1 VWHQWYSV
9 CLYVIINIITP
20 HIDYRRLYEQVL
32 LENNALKNKV
42 SEQQKTIEAQAI
54 QINLLKLQIIELQKF
69 IFGGKQEK
77 FTPNVNALQ
86 VDLFPDEKLA
96 EVSVTTTVA
105 TKEVTTTKTNIRV
118 NHNGRNPLPS
128 HIRREEIILEPTQ
141 DVTGLTPVG
150 EEITEVL
157 EYKQGELFIK
167 KYIRP
172 EYIKP
177 TEEGTQAKRVIAAL
191 PCMPIDKCIAGP
203 SLLAYLTVSKFVD
216 HLPIH
221 RLLQMFLRQKV
232 IIDAATVCGWL
243 KAVGRLIEQ
252 LYDALQQEVLNTHS
266 LGIDETPLKVLDKNK
281 KGTTHQGYYWV
292 YYNTLS
298 RLVMFKYQPGRDGA
312 CPKEMLEGYKGHIH
326 VDGYSAY
333 TQFENTPDI
342 TVSNCWA
349 HVRRKFIDAQ
359 KFDDAKAS
367 EVLTLIAQLYG
378 VEKHCRENNF
388 TPEQTKQLRQEKS
401 VPILAAIH
409 LVLKTQLTTSLASS
423 PLGKAIQ
430 YTLKRW
436 QKLNVYTQEGF
447 LPIDNNLVENSIRPI
462 AIGRRNWLFAGSHGA
477 AQISAMLYSLF
488 ATCRL
493 HNIEP
498 MQWFTEVLSKI
509 NDHPINKIKELL
521 PQNYYANKS

>member
-1 VWHQWYSV
+1 
-9 CLYVIINIITP
+9 
-20 HIDYRRLYEQVL
+20 VL
-32 LENNALKNKV
+32 IENNALKNEA

-54 QINLLKLQIIELQKF
+54 QINGLKLQVIELQKY

-77 FTPNVNALQ
+77 FTANVNALQ
-86 VDLFPDEKLA
+86 VDLFPAEKLA
-96 EVSVTTTVA
+96 EATVTTTVA

-150 EEITEVL
+150 QEITEVL

-177 TEEGTQAKRVIAAL
+177 TEQGTQAKRVIAAL
-191 PCMPIDKCIAGP
+191 PGMPIDKCIAGP
-203 SLLAYLTVSKFVD
+203 SLLAYLMVSKFID

-243 KAVGRLIEQ
+243 KAVGTLIEL
-252 LYDALQQEVLNTHS
+252 LYDALRQEVLNTHS

-292 YYNTLS
+292 YYNILNN
-298 RLVMFKYQPGRDGA
+298 LVLFNYQPGRDGGY
-312 CPKEMLEGYKGHIH
+312 PKEMLHDYKGHIH
-326 VDGYSAY
+326 VDGYGGY
-333 TQFENTPDI
+333 TQFDNTNDI
-342 TVSNCWA
+342 IVSNCWA
-349 HVRRKFIDAQ
+349 HARRKFIDAQ
-359 KFDDAKAS
+359 SFDNAKAG

-378 VEKHCRENNF
+378 VEKHCRENHFN
-388 TPEQTKQLRQEKS
+388 TDQIKQQRQEKS
-401 VPILAAIH
+401 VPILAALH
-409 LVLKTQLTTSLASS
+409 VVLKTQLNATLPNS
-423 PLGKAIQ
+423 PLGKAKQ
-430 YTLKRW
+430 YTLSRW
-436 QKLNVYTQEGF
+436 QKLQVYTQEGF

-462 AIGRRNWLFAGSHGA
+462 AIGRKNWLFAGSHEA
-477 AQISAMLYSLF
+477 ARRSAMLYSLF

-498 MQWFTEVLSKI
+498 VQWLTEVLSKI
-509 NDHPINKIKELL
+509 KDHPINKIKELL

>member
-1 VWHQWYSV
+1 M
-9 CLYVIINIITP
+9 LI
-20 HIDYRRLYEQVL
+20 
-32 LENNALKNKV
+32 ENNSLKNKV
-42 SEQQKTIEAQAI
+42 SEQQKTIEEQAI
-54 QINLLKLQIIELQKF
+54 QINLLRLQVIELQKF
-69 IFGGKQEK
+69 IFSGKQEK

-86 VDLFPDEKLA
+86 FDLFPTEKLA
-96 EVSVTTTVA
+96 DVTVTTTIE
-105 TKEVTTTKTNIRV
+105 TKEVITKTKSIRV

-128 HIRREEIILEPTQ
+128 HIRREEIILEPTE
-141 DVTGLTPVG
+141 DVTGLQPVG
-150 EEITEVL
+150 QEITEVL
-157 EYKQGELFIK
+157 EYKAGELFIK

-177 TEEGTQAKRVIAAL
+177 TEEGTQAIRAIAAL
-191 PCMPIDKCIAGP
+191 PTMPIDKCIAGP
-203 SLLAYLTVSKFVD
+203 SLLAYLMVSKFVD

-232 IIDAATVCGWL
+232 VIDAATVCGWL
-243 KAVGRLIEQ
+243 KAVGTLIEL
-252 LYDALQQEVLNTHS
+252 LYDALRQEVLNTHS

-292 YYNTLS
+292 YYNTLNN
-298 RLVMFKYQPGRDGA
+298 LVMFNYQPGRDGG
-312 CPKEMLEGYKGHIH
+312 CPKDMLQGYKGHIH

-333 TQFENTPDI
+333 TQFENIPDI
-342 TVSNCWA
+342 IVSNCWA
-349 HVRRKFIDAQ
+349 HARRKFIDAQ
-359 KFDDAKAS
+359 SFDNAKAS

-378 VEKHCRENNF
+378 VEKHCREHDF
-388 TPEQTKQLRQEKS
+388 TTDQIKQARQKQS

-409 LVLKTQLTTSLASS
+409 LVLKTQLTTSLPNS

-430 YTLKRW
+430 YTLSRW

-462 AIGRRNWLFAGSHGA
+462 AIGRKNWLFAGSHEA
-477 AQISAMLYSLF
+477 AGRSAMLYSLF

-498 MQWFTEVLSKI
+498 LQWLTEVLAKI
-509 NDHPINKIKELL
+509 KDHPINKIKELL
-521 PQNYYANKS
+521 PQNYYAGRE

>member
-1 VWHQWYSV
+1 M
-9 CLYVIINIITP
+9 
-20 HIDYRRLYEQVL
+20 
-32 LENNALKNKV
+32 
-42 SEQQKTIEAQAI
+42 
-54 QINLLKLQIIELQKF
+54 
-69 IFGGKQEK
+69 
-77 FTPNVNALQ
+77 Q
-86 VDLFPDEKLA
+86 VDLFPSEKLA
-96 EVSVTTTVA
+96 EVTVTTTVA

-150 EEITEVL
+150 QEITEVL
-157 EYKQGELFIK
+157 EYKVGELFIK

-191 PCMPIDKCIAGP
+191 PSMPIDKCIAGP
-203 SLLAYLTVSKFVD
+203 SLLAYLMVSKFVD

-232 IIDAATVCGWL
+232 VIDAATVCGWL
-243 KAVGRLIEQ
+243 KGVGRLIEL
-252 LYDALQQEVLNTHS
+252 LYDALRQEVFNTHS

-298 RLVMFKYQPGRDGA
+298 KLVMFNYQQGRDGG
-312 CPKEMLEGYKGHIH
+312 CPKEMLQGYKGHIH

-349 HVRRKFIDAQ
+349 HARRKFIDAQ
-359 KFDDAKAS
+359 KFDNDKAS

-388 TPEQTKQLRQEKS
+388 TTEQIKQKRQEQS

-409 LVLKTQLTTSLASS
+409 LVLKTQLTTSLPKS

-430 YTLKRW
+430 YTLSRW
-436 QKLNVYTQEGF
+436 QKLNVYT
-447 LPIDNNLVENSIRPI
+447 
-462 AIGRRNWLFAGSHGA
+462 
-477 AQISAMLYSLF
+477 
-488 ATCRL
+488 
-493 HNIEP
+493 
-498 MQWFTEVLSKI
+498 
-509 NDHPINKIKELL
+509 
-521 PQNYYANKS
+521 